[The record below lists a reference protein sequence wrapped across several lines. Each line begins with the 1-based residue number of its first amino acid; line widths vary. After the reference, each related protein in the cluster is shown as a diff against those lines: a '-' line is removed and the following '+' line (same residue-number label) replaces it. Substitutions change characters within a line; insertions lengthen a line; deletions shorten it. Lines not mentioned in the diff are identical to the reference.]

1 MAIKKSELYSSLW
14 AGADSL
20 RGGMDASEYKNYV
33 LNLLFLK
40 YISDKAKNN
49 MDSEIEVPQGC
60 FYEDILAL
68 EGDKEIGDKLNKIIA
83 KIAERNDLKGVIDSV
98 DFNDNTKLGE
108 GKAMMDTLSNLVKI
122 FADLSLGAH
131 GALDDDLLGDA
142 YEYLMRH
149 FASESGK
156 SKGQF
161 YTPSEVSLL
170 LSLLLG
176 IDENTRQDKS
186 IYDPTCGSGSLLLKA
201 SSLAGKK
208 GLTIYGQEKDI
219 STTALC
225 KMNMILHNSATAD
238 IAKGGFSTLSNPF
251 FTTENG
257 MLKTFDYV
265 VANPPFSLKNWTDG
279 LSIDPKSK
287 QVINDSFNRFEDGTP
302 PEKNGDFAFLL
313 HIIKSLKDTGKGA
326 VILPHGV
333 LFRGNAEGVIRK
345 NLLMKGYIKG
355 VIGLAPNLFYGTS
368 IPACVIVLDKENAH
382 ARKGV
387 FMIDASKDF
396 KKDGNKNRLRDQD
409 VQKMIDTF
417 NALKEI
423 PYYSKMVSL
432 EEISAN
438 DYNLNIPRY
447 IASKQELEKD
457 LFALINSPSYLPK
470 NEIKAYAPYFQ
481 VFKELKNMLFKKS
494 DKEGYYALKTECE
507 NIKELITQSLEYQT
521 FHASVLSAFD
531 RLELFTTFNDLEPG
545 FNPKTL
551 IESVCSK
558 VLKEFEKVGILDK
571 YGVYQLF
578 KDYYNEVL
586 QDDWFLLSFNGFR
599 SAKELRKL
607 NPLKDK
613 NKKANY
619 LEEPDFV
626 IQKTYYK
633 SDLIP
638 KNLIKQRFFEK
649 ETKELE
655 ALENALNEKEAL
667 LDEFIEEHSNE
678 EGLFDGLKINESVLK
693 KELKN
698 ATDLE
703 DKQILKTDL
712 EDKQI
717 LKTDLED
724 KQILKTALEWLEAK
738 NKALKMK
745 NKAYEEL
752 ELKAFHQY
760 KNLEINEIKDL
771 IIKDKWLNSLKN
783 ALENKIQKRINAF
796 ISTLNEII
804 SSYSNS
810 LLELDKEV
818 KESESKVLEHLKDL
832 GLMG

>member
-40 YISDKAKNN
+40 YISDKARSN

-108 GKAMMDTLSNLVKI
+108 GKAMIDTLSNLVKI

-238 IAKGGFSTLSNPF
+238 IAKGGSSTLSNPF
-251 FTTENG
+251 FIKNG
-257 MLKTFDYV
+257 MLQTFDYV

-313 HIIKSLKDTGKGA
+313 HIIKSLNPTGKGA

-368 IPACVIVLDKENAH
+368 IPACVIVLDKENAR

-396 KKDGNKNRLRDQD
+396 KKDGNKNRLREQD

-417 NALKEI
+417 NAYKEI

-432 EEISAN
+432 EEISLN

-470 NEIKAYAPYFQ
+470 NEIKAYDPYFQ
-481 VFKELKNMLFKKS
+481 VFKELKNTLFKQS

-558 VLKEFEKVGILDK
+558 VLYEFEKVEILDK

-586 QDDWFLLSFNGFR
+586 QDDWFLISFNGFI

-607 NPLKDK
+607 TPIKDK

-619 LEEPDFV
+619 LEEPDFI

-655 ALENALNEKEAL
+655 ELENALNEKEAL

-703 DKQILKTDL
+703 DKET
-712 EDKQI
+712 
-717 LKTDLED
+717 
-724 KQILKTALEWLEAK
+724 LKTALEWLEAK

-796 ISTLNEII
+796 ASALNEII

-810 LLELDKEV
+810 LLELDKEA
-818 KESESKVLEHLKDL
+818 KESESKVLEHLKGL
-832 GLMG
+832 GLMGW

>member
-40 YISDKAKNN
+40 YISDKAKNDP
-49 MDSEIEVPQGC
+49 DSDIIVPQGC

-83 KIAERNDLKGVIDSV
+83 KIAEQNDLLKGAIDSV

-108 GKAMMDTLSNLVKI
+108 GKAMMDTLSNLIKI
-122 FADLSLGAH
+122 FANLSLGAH

-170 LSLLLG
+170 LSLLLE
-176 IDENTRQDKS
+176 IDGNTRQDKT

-201 SSLAGKK
+201 SSLAGEN
-208 GLTIYGQEKDI
+208 GLTIYGQEKDN

-225 KMNMILHNSATAD
+225 KMNMVLHNSATAD
-238 IAKGGFSTLSNPF
+238 IAKGGSSTLSNPHF
-251 FTTENG
+251 LENG

-287 QVINDSFNRFEDGTP
+287 QVIDDNFNRFEDGTP

-313 HIIKSLKDTGKGA
+313 HIIKSLKNTGKGA

-345 NLLMKGYIKG
+345 NILTKGYIKG

-368 IPACVIVLDKENAH
+368 IPACVIVLDKENAR

-396 KKDGNKNRLRDQD
+396 KKDGNKNRLREQD

-417 NALKEI
+417 KAKKEI

-447 IASKQELEKD
+447 IVAEQELEKD
-457 LFALINSPSYLPK
+457 LFALINSHKANYLPK
-470 NEIKAYAPYFQ
+470 NEIEAYAPYFK
-481 VFKELKNMLFKKS
+481 VFKELKNTLFKKS

-507 NIKELITQSLEYQT
+507 NIKDLITESLEYRA
-521 FHASVLSAFD
+521 FHASVLNAFD
-531 RLELFTTFNDLEPG
+531 RLDLLTIFNDLEPG

-551 IESVCSK
+551 IESVCQK
-558 VLKEFEKVGILDK
+558 VLQEFEKGEILDQ

-586 QDDWFLLSFNGFR
+586 QDDWFLISLNGFE
-599 SAKELRKL
+599 STKELRKL
-607 NPLKDK
+607 IPLKDK

-619 LEEPDFV
+619 LEDPDFV
-626 IQKTYYK
+626 VQKTYYK

-638 KNLIKQRFFEK
+638 KNLIKQRFFK
-649 ETKELE
+649 EESSILE
-655 ALENALNEKEAL
+655 ELENALNESVANYE
-667 LDEFIEEHSNE
+667 EFIEEHSNE
-678 EGLFDGLKINESVLK
+678 EGLFYELKVNESVLK

-698 ATDLE
+698 ATDPE
-703 DKQILKTDL
+703 D
-712 EDKQI
+712 E
-717 LKTDLED
+717 
-724 KQILKTALEWLEAK
+724 QILKTALEWLEAK

-745 NKAYEEL
+745 NKAHEEL

-760 KNLEINEIKDL
+760 KKLEIEEIKDL
-771 IIKDKWLNSLKN
+771 IINDKWLKRLKN
-783 ALENKIQKRINAF
+783 ALEDKILKRINAF
-796 ISTLNEII
+796 SSALNAII

>member
-49 MDSEIEVPQGC
+49 NFSEIEVPQGC

-238 IAKGGFSTLSNPF
+238 IAKGGSSTLSNPLF
-251 FTTENG
+251 IKNN
-257 MLKTFDYV
+257 MLQTFDYV

-313 HIIKSLKDTGKGA
+313 HIIKSLNPTGKGA

-345 NLLMKGYIKG
+345 NLLTKGYIKG

-417 NALKEI
+417 NAYKEI

-470 NEIKAYAPYFQ
+470 NEIKAYDPYFK
-481 VFKELKNMLFKKS
+481 VFKELKNTLFKKS

-521 FHASVLSAFD
+521 FHASVLNAFD

-551 IESVCSK
+551 IESVCQK

-586 QDDWFLLSFNGFR
+586 QDDWFLISFNGFE

-607 NPLKDK
+607 TPLKDK

-619 LEEPDFV
+619 LEWPDFV

-655 ALENALNEKEAL
+655 ELENALNEKEAL

-703 DKQILKTDL
+703 DK
-712 EDKQI
+712 E
-717 LKTDLED
+717 
-724 KQILKTALEWLEAK
+724 ILKTALEWLEAK

-760 KNLEINEIKDL
+760 KNLKINEIKDL

-796 ISTLNEII
+796 ASALNEII

-832 GLMG
+832 EIVV

>member
-40 YISDKAKNN
+40 YISDKARSNI
-49 MDSEIEVPQGC
+49 DSEIEVPQGC

-68 EGDKEIGDKLNKIIA
+68 EGDKEIGDKLNKIIE

-108 GKAMMDTLSNLVKI
+108 GKAMIDTLSNLVKI

-238 IAKGGFSTLSNPF
+238 IAKGGSSTLSNPF
-251 FTTENG
+251 FIKNG
-257 MLKTFDYV
+257 MLQTFDYV

-387 FMIDASKDF
+387 FVIDASKDF

-417 NALKEI
+417 NAYKEI

-470 NEIKAYAPYFQ
+470 NEIKAYAPYFK
-481 VFKELKNMLFKKS
+481 VFKELENTLFKKS
-494 DKEGYYALKTECE
+494 DKESYYALKTECE
-507 NIKELITQSLEYQT
+507 NIKDYITQSSEFQT
-521 FHASVLSAFD
+521 FHASVLNAFD
-531 RLELFTTFNDLEPG
+531 RLDLFETFEHLEPG

-558 VLKEFEKVGILDK
+558 VLKEFEKVEILDK

-586 QDDWFLLSFNGFR
+586 QDDWFLISFNGFI

-607 NPLKDK
+607 TPLKDK

-655 ALENALNEKEAL
+655 ELENALNEKEANFE
-667 LDEFIEEHSNE
+667 EFIEEHSNE
-678 EGLFDGLKINESVLK
+678 EGLFDELKINESVLK

-703 DKQILKTDL
+703 DKK
-712 EDKQI
+712 
-717 LKTDLED
+717 
-724 KQILKTALEWLEAK
+724 ILKTALALLEAK

-760 KNLEINEIKDL
+760 KNLELDEIKDL

-783 ALENKIQKRINAF
+783 ALENKILKRINAF
-796 ISTLNEII
+796 TSALNEII
-804 SSYSNS
+804 QTYSNS

>member
-40 YISDKAKNN
+40 YISDKARNN
-49 MDSEIEVPQGC
+49 NFSEIEVPEGC

-108 GKAMMDTLSNLVKI
+108 GKAMIDTLSNLVKI
-122 FADLSLGAH
+122 FADLSLGTH

-238 IAKGGFSTLSNPF
+238 IAKGGSSTLSNPL

-287 QVINDSFNRFEDGTP
+287 QVINDRFNRFEDGTP

-313 HIIKSLKDTGKGA
+313 HIIKSLKNTGKGA

-417 NALKEI
+417 NASKEI

-447 IASKQELEKD
+447 IIAKQELEKD
-457 LFALINSPSYLPK
+457 LFALINSHKASYLPK
-470 NEIKAYAPYFQ
+470 NEIEAYAPYFK
-481 VFKELKNMLFKKS
+481 VFKELKNTLFKKS

-507 NIKELITQSLEYQT
+507 NIKDYITQSLEYQT

-531 RLELFTTFNDLEPG
+531 RLELLTTFNDLEPG

-551 IESVCSK
+551 IESVCQK
-558 VLKEFEKVGILDK
+558 VLYEFEKIEILDK

-586 QDDWFLLSFNGFR
+586 QDDWFLLSFNGFF

-607 NPLKDK
+607 TPLKDK

-638 KNLIKQRFFEK
+638 KHLIKQRFFEK

-655 ALENALNEKEAL
+655 ELENALNEKEANFE
-667 LDEFIEEHSNE
+667 EFIEEHSNE
-678 EGLFDGLKINESVLK
+678 EGLFYELKINESVLK

-698 ATDLE
+698 ATDSE
-703 DKQILKTDL
+703 DKK
-712 EDKQI
+712 
-717 LKTDLED
+717 
-724 KQILKTALEWLEAK
+724 ILKTALELLEAK
-738 NKALKMK
+738 NKVLKMK
-745 NKAYEEL
+745 NKAHEEL

-760 KNLEINEIKDL
+760 KNLKLNEIKDL
-771 IIKDKWLNSLKN
+771 IIKDKWLKSLKN
-783 ALENKIQKRINAF
+783 ALENKILKRTNAF
-796 ISTLNEII
+796 ISALNGII
-804 SSYSNS
+804 SNYSNS

>member
-33 LNLLFLK
+33 LILLFLK
-40 YISDKAKNN
+40 YISDKARNDAKNN
-49 MDSEIEVPQGC
+49 TISQIEVPKGC

-83 KIAERNDLKGVIDSV
+83 KIAKSNNDLEGVIDSV
-98 DFNDNTKLGE
+98 DFNDNTKFGE
-108 GKAMMDTLSNLVKI
+108 GKAMVDTLSNLVKI

-201 SSLAGKK
+201 SSLAGEK
-208 GLTIYGQEKDI
+208 GLSIYGQEKDI

-225 KMNMILHNSATAD
+225 RMNTILHNISDAD
-238 IAKGGFSTLSNPF
+238 IKGGFSTLSNPLF
-251 FTTENG
+251 ITENG

-287 QVINDSFNRFEDGTP
+287 QVINDRFNRFEDGTP

-333 LFRGNAEGVIRK
+333 LFRGNAEAQIRK
-345 NLLMKGYIKG
+345 NLLTKGYIKS

-368 IPACVIVLDKENAH
+368 IPACVIVLDKQNAR

-387 FMIDASKDF
+387 FLIDASKDF
-396 KKDGNKNRLRDQD
+396 KKDGNKNRLREQD

-417 NALKEI
+417 NAYKEI
-423 PYYSKMVSL
+423 PHYSKMVSL

-447 IASKQELEKD
+447 ITAKQESEKD
-457 LFALINSPSYLPK
+457 LFALINSHKASYLPK
-470 NEIKAYAPYFQ
+470 NEIKAYDPYFQ
-481 VFKELKNMLFKKS
+481 VFKELKNTLFKKS
-494 DKEGYYALKTECE
+494 DKEGYYALKTECQ
-507 NIKELITQSLEYQT
+507 NFKDLITQSSEFQT
-521 FHASVLSAFD
+521 FHASVLNAFD
-531 RLELFTTFNDLEPG
+531 RLNLFETFDHLKPG

-558 VLKEFEKVGILDK
+558 VLKEFEKVEILDK

-586 QDDWFLLSFNGFR
+586 QDDWFLLSFNGFI

-607 NPLKDK
+607 TPLKDK

-649 ETKELE
+649 EAKALE
-655 ALENALNEKEAL
+655 ELENALNEKEANY
-667 LDEFIEEHSNE
+667 EAFIEEHSNE
-678 EGLFDGLKINESVLK
+678 EGLFYESKINESVLK

-698 ATDLE
+698 ATDSE
-703 DKQILKTDL
+703 D
-712 EDKQI
+712 E
-717 LKTDLED
+717 
-724 KQILKTALEWLEAK
+724 QILKTALELLEAK

-760 KNLEINEIKDL
+760 KNLELGEIKNL
-771 IIKDKWLNSLKN
+771 IIQDKWLNSLKN
-783 ALENKIQKRINAF
+783 ALENKILKRINAF
-796 ISTLNEII
+796 TSALNEII
-804 SSYSNS
+804 SNYSNS

-832 GLMG
+832 GVVV

>member
-40 YISDKAKNN
+40 YISDKARSN

-108 GKAMMDTLSNLVKI
+108 GKAMIDTLSNLVKI

-142 YEYLMRH
+142 YEYLMHH

-161 YTPSEVSLL
+161 YTPS
-170 LSLLLG
+170 
-176 IDENTRQDKS
+176 
-186 IYDPTCGSGSLLLKA
+186 
-201 SSLAGKK
+201 
-208 GLTIYGQEKDI
+208 
-219 STTALC
+219 
-225 KMNMILHNSATAD
+225 
-238 IAKGGFSTLSNPF
+238 KGGSSTLSNPF
-251 FTTENG
+251 FIKNG
-257 MLKTFDYV
+257 MLQTFDYV

-287 QVINDSFNRFEDGTP
+287 QVINDRFNRFEDGTP

-313 HIIKSLKDTGKGA
+313 HIIKSLKNTGKGA

-345 NLLMKGYIKG
+345 NLLLKGYIKG

-387 FMIDASKDF
+387 FIIDASKDF

-417 NALKEI
+417 NAYKEI

-438 DYNLNIPRY
+438 DYNLNIVRY
-447 IASKQELEKD
+447 ISAKQESEKD

-470 NEIKAYAPYFQ
+470 NEIEAYAPYFK
-481 VFKELKNMLFKKS
+481 VFKELKNTLFKKS

-507 NIKELITQSLEYQT
+507 NIKDYITQSSEYQT
-521 FHASVLSAFD
+521 FHASVLDAFD
-531 RLELFTTFNDLEPG
+531 RLNLFETFNHLEPG

-551 IESVCSK
+551 IESVCQK
-558 VLKEFEKVGILDK
+558 VLKEFEKVEILDK

-586 QDDWFLLSFNGFR
+586 QDDWFLLSFNGFE

-619 LEEPDFV
+619 LEEPDFI

-655 ALENALNEKEAL
+655 ELENALNEKEAL
-667 LDEFIEEHSNE
+667 LDEFIEEYSNE

-698 ATDLE
+698 A
-703 DKQILKTDL
+703 
-712 EDKQI
+712 
-717 LKTDLED
+717 TDLED

-760 KNLEINEIKDL
+760 KNLEINESKT
-771 IIKDKWLNSLKN
+771 NG
-783 ALENKIQKRINAF
+783 
-796 ISTLNEII
+796 STA
-804 SSYSNS
+804 
-810 LLELDKEV
+810 
-818 KESESKVLEHLKDL
+818 
-832 GLMG
+832 

>member
-1 MAIKKSELYSSLW
+1 MPE
-14 AGADSL
+14 
-20 RGGMDASEYKNYV
+20 
-33 LNLLFLK
+33 
-40 YISDKAKNN
+40 
-49 MDSEIEVPQGC
+49 GC

-122 FADLSLGAH
+122 FADLSLGTH

-186 IYDPTCGSGSLLLKA
+186 IYDPACGSGSLLLKA
-201 SSLAGKK
+201 SSLAGEK

-219 STTALC
+219 STRALC
-225 KMNMILHNSATAD
+225 RMNMILHNSTDHD
-238 IAKGGFSTLSNPF
+238 IAKGGSSTLSNPLHLDEK
-251 FTTENG
+251 TG

-287 QVINDSFNRFEDGTP
+287 QVINDRFNRFEDGTP

-313 HIIKSLKDTGKGA
+313 HIIKSLKNTGKGA

-368 IPACVIVLDKENAH
+368 IPACVIILDKENAH

-417 NALKEI
+417 NAYKEI

-447 IASKQELEKD
+447 IAAKQESEKD

-470 NEIKAYAPYFQ
+470 NEIEAYAPYFK
-481 VFKELKNMLFKKS
+481 VFKELKNTLFKKS

-507 NIKELITQSLEYQT
+507 NIKELITQSSEFQT
-521 FHASVLSAFD
+521 FHASVLSVFD
-531 RLELFTTFNDLEPG
+531 RLELLTTFNDLKPG

-551 IESVCSK
+551 IDKVCSK
-558 VLKEFEKVGILDK
+558 VLYEFEKVEILDK

-586 QDDWFLLSFNGFR
+586 QDDWFLLSFNGFM

-649 ETKELE
+649 EAKELE
-655 ALENALNEKEAL
+655 ELENALNEKEAL

-698 ATDLE
+698 ATDP
-703 DKQILKTDL
+703 
-712 EDKQI
+712 
-717 LKTDLED
+717 ED

-771 IIKDKWLNSLKN
+771 IIQDKWLNSLKN

-796 ISTLNEII
+796 ISALNEII
-804 SSYSNS
+804 SSYSNG

-832 GLMG
+832 GIVV

>member
-83 KIAERNDLKGVIDSV
+83 KIAERNELKGVIDSV

-201 SSLAGKK
+201 SSLAGEK

-238 IAKGGFSTLSNPF
+238 IAKGGSSTLSNPF

-287 QVINDSFNRFEDGTP
+287 QVINDRFNRFEDGTP

-313 HIIKSLKDTGKGA
+313 HIIKSLKNTGKGA

-368 IPACVIVLDKENAH
+368 IPACVIILDKENAR

-387 FMIDASKDF
+387 FVIDASKDF
-396 KKDGNKNRLRDQD
+396 KKDGNKNRLREQD

-438 DYNLNIPRY
+438 DYNLNIARY
-447 IASKQELEKD
+447 IAAKQELEKN

-470 NEIKAYAPYFQ
+470 NEIEAYDPYFQ
-481 VFKELKNMLFKKS
+481 VFKELKNTLFKKS

-586 QDDWFLLSFNGFR
+586 QDDWFLISFNGFI

-638 KNLIKQRFFEK
+638 KHLIKQRFFEK

-655 ALENALNEKEAL
+655 ELENALNEKEAL

-678 EGLFDGLKINESVLK
+678 EGLFYELKINESVLK

-698 ATDLE
+698 ATDSE
-703 DKQILKTDL
+703 DK
-712 EDKQI
+712 E
-717 LKTDLED
+717 
-724 KQILKTALEWLEAK
+724 ILKTALALLEAK

-760 KNLEINEIKDL
+760 KNLEVNEIKDL
-771 IIKDKWLNSLKN
+771 IIQDKWLKSLKN
-783 ALENKIQKRINAF
+783 ALENKILKRINAF
-796 ISTLNEII
+796 ASALNEII

>member
-1 MAIKKSELYSSLW
+1 M
-14 AGADSL
+14 
-20 RGGMDASEYKNYV
+20 
-33 LNLLFLK
+33 
-40 YISDKAKNN
+40 
-49 MDSEIEVPQGC
+49 
-60 FYEDILAL
+60 
-68 EGDKEIGDKLNKIIA
+68 
-83 KIAERNDLKGVIDSV
+83 
-98 DFNDNTKLGE
+98 
-108 GKAMMDTLSNLVKI
+108 VKI

-176 IDENTRQDKS
+176 IDENTKQDKS

-225 KMNMILHNSATAD
+225 RMNMILHNGNDTAR
-238 IAKGGFSTLSNPF
+238 IAKGGFSTLSNPDLF
-251 FTTENG
+251 NNENG
-257 MLKTFDYV
+257 MLQTFDYV

-333 LFRGNAEGVIRK
+333 LFRGNAEGAIRK
-345 NLLMKGYIKG
+345 NLLTKGYIKG

-368 IPACVIVLDKENAH
+368 IPACVIVLDKENAR

-396 KKDGNKNRLRDQD
+396 KKDGNKNRLREQD

-438 DYNLNIPRY
+438 DCNLNIVRY
-447 IASKQELEKD
+447 IAAKQESEKD
-457 LFALINSPSYLPK
+457 LFALINSHKASYLPK

-481 VFKELKNMLFKKS
+481 VFKELKNTLFKKS

-507 NIKELITQSLEYQT
+507 NIKDLITQSQEFQA
-521 FHASVLSAFD
+521 FHASVLNAFD
-531 RLELFTTFNDLEPG
+531 RLDLFETFNNLKPG

-558 VLKEFEKVGILDK
+558 VLKEFEKGEILDK

-586 QDDWFLLSFNGFR
+586 QDDWFLLSFNDFK

-649 ETKELE
+649 EAKELE
-655 ALENALNEKEAL
+655 ELENALNEKEA
-667 LDEFIEEHSNE
+667 DFEEFIEEHSSE
-678 EGLFDGLKINESVLK
+678 EGLFYELKINESVLK

-703 DKQILKTDL
+703 DKK
-712 EDKQI
+712 
-717 LKTDLED
+717 
-724 KQILKTALEWLEAK
+724 ILKTALELLEAK

-760 KNLEINEIKDL
+760 KNLELGEIKDL
-771 IIKDKWLNSLKN
+771 IIQDKWLKSLKN
-783 ALENKIQKRINAF
+783 ALENKILKRINAF
-796 ISTLNEII
+796 TSALNKII
-804 SSYSNS
+804 SNYSNS

>member
-60 FYEDILAL
+60 FYEDILTL

-83 KIAERNDLKGVIDSV
+83 KIAERNELKGVIDSV

-108 GKAMMDTLSNLVKI
+108 GKAMIDTLSNLVKI

-225 KMNMILHNSATAD
+225 KMNMILHNSADAD
-238 IAKGGFSTLSNPF
+238 IAKGGSSTLSNPL

-287 QVINDSFNRFEDGTP
+287 QVINDRFNRFEDGTP

-313 HIIKSLKDTGKGA
+313 HIIKSLKNTGKGA

-333 LFRGNAEGVIRK
+333 LFRGNAEGSIRK
-345 NLLMKGYIKG
+345 NLLLKGYIKG

-368 IPACVIVLDKENAH
+368 IPACVIVLDKENAR

-396 KKDGNKNRLRDQD
+396 KKDGNKNRLREQD

-417 NALKEI
+417 NAYKEI

-447 IASKQELEKD
+447 IAAKQELEKD
-457 LFALINSPSYLPK
+457 LFALINSHKASYLPK
-470 NEIKAYAPYFQ
+470 NEIKAYAPYFK
-481 VFKELKNMLFKKS
+481 VFKELKNTLFKKS
-494 DKEGYYALKTECE
+494 DKEDYYALKTECE
-507 NIKELITQSLEYQT
+507 NIKELIIQSSEYQT
-521 FHASVLSAFD
+521 FHASVLSTFD
-531 RLELFTTFNDLEPG
+531 RLDLFETFNDLEPG

-551 IESVCSK
+551 IESVCQK
-558 VLKEFEKVGILDK
+558 VLKEFEKIEILDK

-607 NPLKDK
+607 NPIKDK

-655 ALENALNEKEAL
+655 ELENALNEKEAL

-698 ATDLE
+698 ATDSE
-703 DKQILKTDL
+703 DK
-712 EDKQI
+712 E
-717 LKTDLED
+717 
-724 KQILKTALEWLEAK
+724 ILKTALELLEAK

-745 NKAYEEL
+745 NKAHEEL

-760 KNLEINEIKDL
+760 KNLELNEIKDL

-796 ISTLNEII
+796 ISALNEII
-804 SSYSNS
+804 QTYSNS

>member
-49 MDSEIEVPQGC
+49 NFSEIEVPQGC

-108 GKAMMDTLSNLVKI
+108 GKAMTDALSNLVKI

-201 SSLAGKK
+201 SSLAGKN

-225 KMNMILHNSATAD
+225 KMNMILHNSADAD
-238 IAKGGFSTLSNPF
+238 IAKGGFSTLSNPL

-287 QVINDSFNRFEDGTP
+287 QVINDSFNRFENGTP

-313 HIIKSLKDTGKGA
+313 HIIKSLKNTGKGA

-333 LFRGNAEGVIRK
+333 LFRGNAEGAIRK
-345 NLLMKGYIKG
+345 NLLLKGYIKG

-368 IPACVIVLDKENAH
+368 IPACVIVLDKENAR

-387 FMIDASKDF
+387 FVIDASKDF
-396 KKDGNKNRLRDQD
+396 KKDGNKNRLREQD

-438 DYNLNIPRY
+438 DYNLNIARY
-447 IASKQELEKD
+447 IAAKPESEKD
-457 LFALINSPSYLPK
+457 LFALINSHKASYLPK
-470 NEIKAYAPYFQ
+470 NEIKAYAPYFR
-481 VFKELKNMLFKKS
+481 VFKELKNTLFKKS

-507 NIKELITQSLEYQT
+507 NIKELIIQSSEFQA
-521 FHASVLSAFD
+521 FHASVLNAFD
-531 RLELFTTFNDLEPG
+531 RLDLFETFNHLEPG

-599 SAKELRKL
+599 SAKELREL
-607 NPLKDK
+607 TPIKDK

-626 IQKTYYK
+626 IQKTHYK

-638 KNLIKQRFFEK
+638 KNLIKQRFFEQ
-649 ETKELE
+649 EAKELE
-655 ALENALNEKEAL
+655 ELENALNEKEAHFE
-667 LDEFIEEHSNE
+667 EFIEEHSNE
-678 EGLFDGLKINESVLK
+678 EGLFYELKINESVLK

-698 ATDLE
+698 ATDSE
-703 DKQILKTDL
+703 DKK
-712 EDKQI
+712 
-717 LKTDLED
+717 
-724 KQILKTALEWLEAK
+724 ILKTALELLEAK

-745 NKAYEEL
+745 NKAHEEL

-760 KNLEINEIKDL
+760 KNLELGEIKDL

-783 ALENKIQKRINAF
+783 ALENKILKRINAF
-796 ISTLNEII
+796 ISALNGII
-804 SSYSNS
+804 QTYSNS

>member
-14 AGADSL
+14 AGSDSL

-40 YISDKAKNN
+40 YISDKARSNN
-49 MDSEIEVPQGC
+49 FSEIEVPQGC

-108 GKAMMDTLSNLVKI
+108 GKAMIDALSNLVKI

-176 IDENTRQDKS
+176 IDANTKQDKS

-201 SSLAGKK
+201 SSLAGKN

-225 KMNMILHNSATAD
+225 RMNMILHNSATAD
-238 IAKGGFSTLSNPF
+238 IAKGGSSTLSNPL

-287 QVINDSFNRFEDGTP
+287 QVINDRFNRFEDGTP

-313 HIIKSLKDTGKGA
+313 HIIKSLKNTGKGA

-333 LFRGNAEGVIRK
+333 LFRGNAESAIRK
-345 NLLMKGYIKG
+345 NLLLKGYIKG

-368 IPACVIVLDKENAH
+368 IPACVIVLDKENAR

-417 NALKEI
+417 NAYKEI

-447 IASKQELEKD
+447 IAAKQESEKD
-457 LFALINSPSYLPK
+457 LFALTNSHKASYLPK
-470 NEIKAYAPYFQ
+470 NEIKAYAPYFR
-481 VFKELKNMLFKKS
+481 VFKELKNTLFKKS

-507 NIKELITQSLEYQT
+507 NIKELITQSSEYQT
-521 FHASVLSAFD
+521 FHASVLSTFD
-531 RLELFTTFNDLEPG
+531 RLELLTTFNHLEPG

-558 VLKEFEKVGILDK
+558 VLKEFEKVEILDK

-599 SAKELRKL
+599 STKELREL
-607 NPLKDK
+607 TPLKDK

-649 ETKELE
+649 EAKELE
-655 ALENALNEKEAL
+655 ELENALNEKEANFE
-667 LDEFIEEHSNE
+667 EFIEEHSNE
-678 EGLFDGLKINESVLK
+678 EGLFYELKINESVLK

-698 ATDLE
+698 ATDSE
-703 DKQILKTDL
+703 DKK
-712 EDKQI
+712 
-717 LKTDLED
+717 
-724 KQILKTALEWLEAK
+724 ILKTALEWLEAK
-738 NKALKMK
+738 NKVLKMK

-760 KNLEINEIKDL
+760 KNLELGEIKDL
-771 IIKDKWLNSLKN
+771 IIQDKWLNSLKN
-783 ALENKIQKRINAF
+783 ALENKIFKRINAF
-796 ISTLNEII
+796 SSALNGII
-804 SSYSNS
+804 QTYSNS

-818 KESESKVLEHLKDL
+818 KESELKVLEHLKDL

>member
-40 YISDKAKNN
+40 YISDKARSN

-225 KMNMILHNSATAD
+225 RMNMILHNSATAD
-238 IAKGGFSTLSNPF
+238 IAKGGSSTLSNPLF
-251 FTTENG
+251 IKNG
-257 MLKTFDYV
+257 MLQTFDYV

-287 QVINDSFNRFEDGTP
+287 QVINDRFNRFEDGTP

-313 HIIKSLKDTGKGA
+313 HIIKSLNPTGKGA

-345 NLLMKGYIKG
+345 NLLLKGYIKG

-396 KKDGNKNRLRDQD
+396 KKDGNKNRLREQD

-423 PYYSKMVSL
+423 PHYSKMVSL

-447 IASKQELEKD
+447 IAAKQESEKD
-457 LFALINSPSYLPK
+457 LFALINSHNASYLPK
-470 NEIKAYAPYFQ
+470 NEIEPMPLILK
-481 VFKELKNMLFKKS
+481 VFKELKNTLFKKS

-507 NIKELITQSLEYQT
+507 NIKELIIQSSEFQT

-531 RLELFTTFNDLEPG
+531 RLELSTTFNDLEPG

-551 IESVCSK
+551 IESVCQK
-558 VLKEFEKVGILDK
+558 VLKVFEKVGILDK

-586 QDDWFLLSFNGFR
+586 QDDWFLISFNGFI
-599 SAKELRKL
+599 STKNLRKL
-607 NPLKDK
+607 TPLKDK

-638 KNLIKQRFFEK
+638 KNLIKQRFFEQ
-649 ETKELE
+649 EAKELE
-655 ALENALNEKEAL
+655 GLENALNEKEAL

-703 DKQILKTDL
+703 DKK
-712 EDKQI
+712 
-717 LKTDLED
+717 
-724 KQILKTALEWLEAK
+724 ILKTALEWLEAK

-760 KNLEINEIKDL
+760 KKLEINEIKDL

-783 ALENKIQKRINAF
+783 ALENKILKRINAF
-796 ISTLNEII
+796 ISALNEII
-804 SSYSNS
+804 QTYSNS

>member
-1 MAIKKSELYSSLW
+1 
-14 AGADSL
+14 
-20 RGGMDASEYKNYV
+20 
-33 LNLLFLK
+33 
-40 YISDKAKNN
+40 
-49 MDSEIEVPQGC
+49 
-60 FYEDILAL
+60 
-68 EGDKEIGDKLNKIIA
+68 
-83 KIAERNDLKGVIDSV
+83 
-98 DFNDNTKLGE
+98 
-108 GKAMMDTLSNLVKI
+108 
-122 FADLSLGAH
+122 
-131 GALDDDLLGDA
+131 
-142 YEYLMRH
+142 
-149 FASESGK
+149 
-156 SKGQF
+156 
-161 YTPSEVSLL
+161 
-170 LSLLLG
+170 
-176 IDENTRQDKS
+176 
-186 IYDPTCGSGSLLLKA
+186 
-201 SSLAGKK
+201 
-208 GLTIYGQEKDI
+208 
-219 STTALC
+219 
-225 KMNMILHNSATAD
+225 
-238 IAKGGFSTLSNPF
+238 
-251 FTTENG
+251 
-257 MLKTFDYV
+257 MLQTFDYV

-287 QVINDSFNRFEDGTP
+287 QVVGDSFNRFEDGTP

-313 HIIKSLKDTGKGA
+313 HIIKSLNPTGKGA

-333 LFRGNAEGVIRK
+333 LFRGNAEAQIRK

-387 FMIDASKDF
+387 FVIDASKDF
-396 KKDGNKNRLRDQD
+396 KKDGNKNRLREQD

-417 NALKEI
+417 NAYKEI

-432 EEISAN
+432 EEISLN

-470 NEIKAYAPYFQ
+470 NEIEAYAPYFQ
-481 VFKELKNMLFKKS
+481 VFKELKNTLFKKS

-521 FHASVLSAFD
+521 FHASVLSTFD
-531 RLELFTTFNDLEPG
+531 RLELSTTFNDLEPG

-551 IESVCSK
+551 IESVCSR

-586 QDDWFLLSFNGFR
+586 QDDWFLISFNGFI

-607 NPLKDK
+607 TPLKDK

-655 ALENALNEKEAL
+655 ELENALNEKEVL

-703 DKQILKTDL
+703 DKQILKT
-712 EDKQI
+712 
-717 LKTDLED
+717 
-724 KQILKTALEWLEAK
+724 ALEWLEAK

-745 NKAYEEL
+745 NKAHEEL

-796 ISTLNEII
+796 ASALNEII

-832 GLMG
+832 GLIGW

>member
-201 SSLAGKK
+201 SSLAGKN

-238 IAKGGFSTLSNPF
+238 IAKGGSSTLSNPF
-251 FTTENG
+251 FIKNG
-257 MLKTFDYV
+257 MLQTFDYV

-313 HIIKSLKDTGKGA
+313 HIIKSLNPTGKGA

-387 FMIDASKDF
+387 FVIDASKDF
-396 KKDGNKNRLRDQD
+396 KKDGNKNRLREQD

-417 NALKEI
+417 NAYKEI

-447 IASKQELEKD
+447 IAAKQELEKD

-481 VFKELKNMLFKKS
+481 VFKELKNTLFKKS

-521 FHASVLSAFD
+521 FHASVLSAFESLD
-531 RLELFTTFNDLEPG
+531 LFETFNDLEPG

-551 IESVCSK
+551 IESVCSR
-558 VLKEFEKVGILDK
+558 VLKVFEKVGILDK

-586 QDDWFLLSFNGFR
+586 QDDWFLISFNGFI

-607 NPLKDK
+607 TPLKDK

-649 ETKELE
+649 ELMELE
-655 ALENALNEKEAL
+655 ELENALNEKEAL

-703 DKQILKTDL
+703 DKET
-712 EDKQI
+712 
-717 LKTDLED
+717 
-724 KQILKTALEWLEAK
+724 LKTALEWLEAK

-796 ISTLNEII
+796 ASALNEII

-810 LLELDKEV
+810 LLELDKEA
-818 KESESKVLEHLKDL
+818 KESESKVLEHLKGL
-832 GLMG
+832 GLMGW

>member
-49 MDSEIEVPQGC
+49 NFSEIEVPQGC

-108 GKAMMDTLSNLVKI
+108 GKAMTDTLSNLVKI

-238 IAKGGFSTLSNPF
+238 IAKGGSSTLSNPF
-251 FTTENG
+251 FIKNG
-257 MLKTFDYV
+257 MLQTFDYV

-287 QVINDSFNRFEDGTP
+287 QVINDRFNRFEYGTP

-333 LFRGNAEGVIRK
+333 LFRGNAEAQLRK
-345 NLLMKGYIKG
+345 NLLTKGYIKG

-417 NALKEI
+417 NAYKEI

-447 IASKQELEKD
+447 IASKQESEKD

-470 NEIKAYAPYFQ
+470 NEIKAYDPYFQ
-481 VFKELKNMLFKKS
+481 VFKELKNTLFKKS

-507 NIKELITQSLEYQT
+507 NIKDYITQSLEYQT
-521 FHASVLSAFD
+521 FHASVLNAFD

-558 VLKEFEKVGILDK
+558 VLKEFEKVEILDK

-586 QDDWFLLSFNGFR
+586 QDDWFLISFNGFE

-655 ALENALNEKEAL
+655 QLENALNEKEAL

-698 ATDLE
+698 ATDPE
-703 DKQILKTDL
+703 DKET
-712 EDKQI
+712 
-717 LKTDLED
+717 
-724 KQILKTALEWLEAK
+724 LKTALEWLETK

-796 ISTLNEII
+796 ISALNGII

>member
-40 YISDKAKNN
+40 YISDKARNN
-49 MDSEIEVPQGC
+49 NFSEIEVPQGC

-108 GKAMMDTLSNLVKI
+108 GKAMVDTLSNLVKI

-201 SSLAGKK
+201 SSLAGEK

-238 IAKGGFSTLSNPF
+238 IAKGGSSTLSNPL

-313 HIIKSLKDTGKGA
+313 HIIKSLKNTGKGA

-333 LFRGNAEGVIRK
+333 LFRGNAEAQIRK
-345 NLLMKGYIKG
+345 NLLLKGYIKG

-387 FMIDASKDF
+387 FLIDASKDF

-417 NALKEI
+417 NAYKEI

-432 EEISAN
+432 EEISTN

-447 IASKQELEKD
+447 IAAQQELEKD
-457 LFALINSPSYLPK
+457 LFALINSYKASYLPK
-470 NEIKAYAPYFQ
+470 NEIKAYDPYFK
-481 VFKELKNMLFKKS
+481 VFKELKNTLFKKS

-507 NIKELITQSLEYQT
+507 NIKELITQSSEFQT
-521 FHASVLSAFD
+521 FHASVLSTFD
-531 RLELFTTFNDLEPG
+531 RLELPTTFNDLEPG

-551 IESVCSK
+551 IESVCSR
-558 VLKEFEKVGILDK
+558 VLKEFEKIEILDK

-586 QDDWFLLSFNGFR
+586 QDDWFLLSFNGFI

-607 NPLKDK
+607 TPLKDK

-655 ALENALNEKEAL
+655 ELENALNEKEAL
-667 LDEFIEEHSNE
+667 LDEFIEEHSSE
-678 EGLFDGLKINESVLK
+678 EGLFYELKINESVLK

-698 ATDLE
+698 ATDSE
-703 DKQILKTDL
+703 DK
-712 EDKQI
+712 E
-717 LKTDLED
+717 
-724 KQILKTALEWLEAK
+724 ILKTALEWLEAK
-738 NKALKMK
+738 NKALKSK
-745 NKAYEEL
+745 NKAHEEL

-760 KNLEINEIKDL
+760 KNLELGEIKDL

-783 ALENKIQKRINAF
+783 ALENKILKRINALT
-796 ISTLNEII
+796 SALNEII
-804 SSYSNS
+804 QTYSNS

>member
-40 YISDKAKNN
+40 YISDKARNN
-49 MDSEIEVPQGC
+49 TYSEIEVPQGC

-83 KIAERNDLKGVIDSV
+83 EIAEQNELKGVIDSV

-108 GKAMMDTLSNLVKI
+108 GKAMIDTLSNLIKI

-131 GALDDDLLGDA
+131 GALGDDLLGDA

-186 IYDPTCGSGSLLLKA
+186 IYDPTYGSGSLLLKA
-201 SSLAGKK
+201 SSLAGKN

-225 KMNMILHNSATAD
+225 KMNMILHNSADAD
-238 IAKGGFSTLSNPF
+238 IAKGGSSTLSNPF
-251 FTTENG
+251 FIKNG
-257 MLKTFDYV
+257 MLQTFDYV

-345 NLLMKGYIKG
+345 NLLTKGYIKG

-368 IPACVIVLDKENAH
+368 IPACVIVLDKENAR

-396 KKDGNKNRLRDQD
+396 KKDGNKNRLREQD

-438 DYNLNIPRY
+438 DYNLNIARY
-447 IASKQELEKD
+447 IAAKQESEKD
-457 LFALINSPSYLPK
+457 LFALINSHKASYLPK

-481 VFKELKNMLFKKS
+481 VFKELKNTLFKKS

-507 NIKELITQSLEYQT
+507 NIKDLITQSSEFQT

-558 VLKEFEKVGILDK
+558 VLYEFEKVGILDK

-586 QDDWFLLSFNGFR
+586 QDDWFLISFNGFE
-599 SAKELRKL
+599 SAKNLRKL
-607 NPLKDK
+607 TPLKDK

-649 ETKELE
+649 EAKELE
-655 ALENALNEKEAL
+655 ELENAFNEKEA
-667 LDEFIEEHSNE
+667 DFEEFIEEHSSE
-678 EGLFDGLKINESVLK
+678 EGLFYELKINESVLK

-703 DKQILKTDL
+703 DK
-712 EDKQI
+712 E
-717 LKTDLED
+717 
-724 KQILKTALEWLEAK
+724 ILKTALELLEAK

-745 NKAYEEL
+745 NKAHEEL

-760 KNLEINEIKDL
+760 KNLKLGEIKDL
-771 IIKDKWLNSLKN
+771 IIQDKWLKSLKN
-783 ALENKIQKRINAF
+783 ALENKILKRINAF
-796 ISTLNEII
+796 TSALNEII
-804 SSYSNS
+804 SNYSNS
-810 LLELDKEV
+810 LLESDKEV
-818 KESESKVLEHLKDL
+818 KESESKVLEYLKDL

>member
-40 YISDKAKNN
+40 YISDKARSNN
-49 MDSEIEVPQGC
+49 FSEIEVPQGC

-108 GKAMMDTLSNLVKI
+108 GKAMIDTLSNLVKI

-201 SSLAGKK
+201 SSLAGKN

-225 KMNMILHNSATAD
+225 KMNMILHHSTDAD
-238 IAKGGFSTLSNPF
+238 IAKGGSSTLSNPL

-313 HIIKSLKDTGKGA
+313 HIIKSLKNTGKGA

-345 NLLMKGYIKG
+345 NLLTKGYIKG

-387 FMIDASKDF
+387 FLIDASKDF
-396 KKDGNKNRLRDQD
+396 KKDGNKNRLREQD

-417 NALKEI
+417 NAYKEI

-447 IASKQELEKD
+447 IAAKQESEKD

-470 NEIKAYAPYFQ
+470 NEIEAYAPYFR
-481 VFKELKNMLFKKS
+481 VFKELKNTLFKKS

-507 NIKELITQSLEYQT
+507 NIKNLITQSSEFQT

-531 RLELFTTFNDLEPG
+531 RLDLFETFEHLEPG

-551 IESVCSK
+551 IESVCSR
-558 VLKEFEKVGILDK
+558 VLKEFERVEILDK

-586 QDDWFLLSFNGFR
+586 QDDWFLLSFNGFL

-607 NPLKDK
+607 TPLKDK

-638 KNLIKQRFFEK
+638 KHLIKQRFFEQ
-649 ETKELE
+649 EAKELE
-655 ALENALNEKEAL
+655 ELENALNEKEAL

-703 DKQILKTDL
+703 DKQILKT
-712 EDKQI
+712 
-717 LKTDLED
+717 
-724 KQILKTALEWLEAK
+724 ALEWLEAK

-760 KNLEINEIKDL
+760 KNLKINEIKDL
-771 IIKDKWLNSLKN
+771 IIQDKWLKSLKN
-783 ALENKIQKRINAF
+783 ALENKILKRINAF
-796 ISTLNEII
+796 TSALNGII
-804 SSYSNS
+804 QTYSNS

>member
-40 YISDKAKNN
+40 YISDKARNN
-49 MDSEIEVPQGC
+49 TYSEIEVPQGC

-83 KIAERNDLKGVIDSV
+83 EIAERNDLKGVIDSV
-98 DFNDNTKLGE
+98 DFNDSTKLGE
-108 GKAMMDTLSNLVKI
+108 GKAMIDTLSNLVKI

-176 IDENTRQDKS
+176 IDANTKQDKS

-201 SSLAGKK
+201 SSLAGKN

-225 KMNMILHNSATAD
+225 RMNMILHHSADAD
-238 IAKGGFSTLSNPF
+238 IAKGGSSTLSDPF
-251 FTTENG
+251 FIENG

-333 LFRGNAEGVIRK
+333 LFRGNTESTIRK
-345 NLLMKGYIKG
+345 NLLTKGYIKG

-396 KKDGNKNRLRDQD
+396 KKDGNKNRLREQD

-438 DYNLNIPRY
+438 DYNLNIARY
-447 IASKQELEKD
+447 IAAKQESEKD
-457 LFALINSPSYLPK
+457 LFALINSHKASYLPK
-470 NEIKAYAPYFQ
+470 NEIEAYAPYFQ
-481 VFKELKNMLFKKS
+481 VFKELKNTLFKKS

-507 NIKELITQSLEYQT
+507 NIKDLITQSSEFQA
-521 FHASVLSAFD
+521 FHASVLNAFD
-531 RLELFTTFNDLEPG
+531 RLNLFETFDNLKPG

-558 VLKEFEKVGILDK
+558 VLKEFEKVEILDK

-586 QDDWFLLSFNGFR
+586 QDDWFLLSFNDFL

-613 NKKANY
+613 NKKATY

-655 ALENALNEKEAL
+655 KLENALNEKEA
-667 LDEFIEEHSNE
+667 DFEEFIEEHSSE
-678 EGLFDGLKINESVLK
+678 EGLFYELKINESVLK

-703 DKQILKTDL
+703 DK
-712 EDKQI
+712 E
-717 LKTDLED
+717 
-724 KQILKTALEWLEAK
+724 ILKTALELLEAK

-745 NKAYEEL
+745 NKAHEEL

-760 KNLEINEIKDL
+760 KNLKLGEIKDL
-771 IIKDKWLNSLKN
+771 IIQDKWLNSLKN
-783 ALENKIQKRINAF
+783 ALENKILKRINAF
-796 ISTLNEII
+796 TSALNEII
-804 SSYSNS
+804 SNYSNS

>member
-40 YISDKAKNN
+40 YISDKARSN

-201 SSLAGKK
+201 SSLAGEN

-225 KMNMILHNSATAD
+225 KMNMILHNNTDAD
-238 IAKGGFSTLSNPF
+238 IAKGGSSTLSNPL

-287 QVINDSFNRFEDGTP
+287 QVINDRFNRFEDGTP

-313 HIIKSLKDTGKGA
+313 HIIKSLKNTGKGA

-333 LFRGNAEGVIRK
+333 LFRGNAEGSIRK
-345 NLLMKGYIKG
+345 NLLTKGYIKG
-355 VIGLAPNLFYGTS
+355 VIGLASNLFYGTS
-368 IPACVIVLDKENAH
+368 IPACVIVLDKENAR

-387 FMIDASKDF
+387 FLIDASKDF
-396 KKDGNKNRLRDQD
+396 KKDGNKNRLREQD

-447 IASKQELEKD
+447 ITTKQESEKD
-457 LFALINSPSYLPK
+457 LFALINSHKASYLPK
-470 NEIKAYAPYFQ
+470 NEIEAYTPYFR
-481 VFKELKNMLFKKS
+481 VFKELKNTLFKKS

-507 NIKELITQSLEYQT
+507 NIKDYITQSSEYQT

-531 RLELFTTFNDLEPG
+531 RLELPTTFNDLEPG

-558 VLKEFEKVGILDK
+558 VLKEFEKGEILDK

-599 SAKELRKL
+599 SAKELREL
-607 NPLKDK
+607 TPLKDK

-626 IQKTYYK
+626 IQKTHYK

-638 KNLIKQRFFEK
+638 KHLIKQRFFEK

-655 ALENALNEKEAL
+655 ELENALNEKEAL
-667 LDEFIEEHSNE
+667 LDEFIEEHSSE

-698 ATDLE
+698 ATDSE
-703 DKQILKTDL
+703 DKKT
-712 EDKQI
+712 
-717 LKTDLED
+717 
-724 KQILKTALEWLEAK
+724 LKTALTLLEAK

-745 NKAYEEL
+745 NKAHEEL

-783 ALENKIQKRINAF
+783 ALENKILKRINAF
-796 ISTLNEII
+796 TSALNEII
-804 SSYSNS
+804 QTYSNS

-832 GLMG
+832 GIVV

>member
-49 MDSEIEVPQGC
+49 IDSEIEVPQGC

-108 GKAMMDTLSNLVKI
+108 GKAMTDTLSNLVKI

-238 IAKGGFSTLSNPF
+238 IAKGGSSTLSNPF
-251 FTTENG
+251 FIKNG
-257 MLKTFDYV
+257 MLQTFDYV

-333 LFRGNAEGVIRK
+333 LFRGNAEAQIRK
-345 NLLMKGYIKG
+345 NLLLKGYIKG

-387 FMIDASKDF
+387 FVIDASKDF

-417 NALKEI
+417 NAYKEI

-432 EEISAN
+432 EEISLN

-470 NEIKAYAPYFQ
+470 KEIEAYAPYFQ
-481 VFKELKNMLFKKS
+481 VFKELKNTLFKKS

-507 NIKELITQSLEYQT
+507 NIKDLITQSLEYQT
-521 FHASVLSAFD
+521 FHASVLSAFES
-531 RLELFTTFNDLEPG
+531 LELFTTFNDLEPG

-586 QDDWFLLSFNGFR
+586 QDDWFLISFNGFE

-619 LEEPDFV
+619 LEEPDFI

-638 KNLIKQRFFEK
+638 KHLIKQRFFEK

-655 ALENALNEKEAL
+655 ELENALNEKEAL

-703 DKQILKTDL
+703 DKET
-712 EDKQI
+712 
-717 LKTDLED
+717 
-724 KQILKTALEWLEAK
+724 LKTALEWLEAK

-771 IIKDKWLNSLKN
+771 IIKNKWLNSLKN

-796 ISTLNEII
+796 ISALNEII

-832 GLMG
+832 GLLG

>member
-49 MDSEIEVPQGC
+49 NFSEIEVPQGC

-225 KMNMILHNSATAD
+225 RMNMILHHSADAD
-238 IAKGGFSTLSNPF
+238 IAKGGSSTLSNPF
-251 FTTENG
+251 FIKNG
-257 MLKTFDYV
+257 MLQTFDYV

-287 QVINDSFNRFEDGTP
+287 QVINDRFNRFEDGTP

-345 NLLMKGYIKG
+345 NLLLKGYIKG

-387 FMIDASKDF
+387 FVIDASKDF

-417 NALKEI
+417 NAYKEI

-447 IASKQELEKD
+447 IAAKQESEKD

-470 NEIKAYAPYFQ
+470 NEIEAYAPYFR
-481 VFKELKNMLFKKS
+481 VFKELKNTLFKKS

-507 NIKELITQSLEYQT
+507 NIKELITQSSEFQT

-551 IESVCSK
+551 IESVCQK
-558 VLKEFEKVGILDK
+558 VLKEFEKIEILDK

-586 QDDWFLLSFNGFR
+586 QDDWFLLSFNGFE
-599 SAKELRKL
+599 SAKNLRKL
-607 NPLKDK
+607 TPLKDK

-619 LEEPDFV
+619 LEEPDFIV
-626 IQKTYYK
+626 QKTYYK

-667 LDEFIEEHSNE
+667 LDELIEEHSNE

-703 DKQILKTDL
+703 D
-712 EDKQI
+712 E
-717 LKTDLED
+717 
-724 KQILKTALEWLEAK
+724 QILKTALERLEAK

-796 ISTLNEII
+796 ISALNEII
-804 SSYSNS
+804 QTYSNS

>member
-40 YISDKAKNN
+40 YISDKARNN
-49 MDSEIEVPQGC
+49 SFSEIEVPEGC

-201 SSLAGKK
+201 SSLAGEK

-225 KMNMILHNSATAD
+225 KMNMILHNSADAD
-238 IAKGGFSTLSNPF
+238 IAKGGSSTLSNPL

-287 QVINDSFNRFEDGTP
+287 QVINDRFNRFEDGTP

-313 HIIKSLKDTGKGA
+313 HIIKSLKNTGKGA

-333 LFRGNAEGVIRK
+333 LFRGNAEGSIRK
-345 NLLMKGYIKG
+345 NLLLKGYIKG

-368 IPACVIVLDKENAH
+368 IPACVIILDKENART
-382 ARKGV
+382 RKGV
-387 FMIDASKDF
+387 FVIDASKDF
-396 KKDGNKNRLRDQD
+396 KKDGNKNRLREQD

-438 DYNLNIPRY
+438 DYNLNIARY
-447 IASKQELEKD
+447 IAAKQELEKD
-457 LFALINSPSYLPK
+457 LFALINSHKASYLPK
-470 NEIKAYAPYFQ
+470 NEIKAYAPYFK
-481 VFKELKNMLFKKS
+481 VFKELKNTLFKKS

-507 NIKELITQSLEYQT
+507 NIKELIIQRLEYQT

-531 RLELFTTFNDLEPG
+531 RLDLFTTFNDLEPG

-558 VLKEFEKVGILDK
+558 VLKEFEKIEILDK

-586 QDDWFLLSFNGFR
+586 QDDWFLISFNGFR
-599 SAKELRKL
+599 SAKELREL
-607 NPLKDK
+607 TPLKDK

-649 ETKELE
+649 ESKELE
-655 ALENALNEKEAL
+655 ELENALNEKEANFE
-667 LDEFIEEHSNE
+667 EFIEEHSNE

-698 ATDLE
+698 ATDSE
-703 DKQILKTDL
+703 DEKT
-712 EDKQI
+712 
-717 LKTDLED
+717 
-724 KQILKTALEWLEAK
+724 LKTALEWLEAK

-745 NKAYEEL
+745 NKAHEEL

-783 ALENKIQKRINAF
+783 ALENKIQKRTNAF
-796 ISTLNEII
+796 ISALNGII

-810 LLELDKEV
+810 LLELDKKV

>member
-49 MDSEIEVPQGC
+49 SFSEIEVPQGC

-83 KIAERNDLKGVIDSV
+83 KIAKRNDLEGVIDSV

-108 GKAMMDTLSNLVKI
+108 GKAMIDTLSNLVKI

-131 GALDDDLLGDA
+131 EALDDDLLGDA

-201 SSLAGKK
+201 SS
-208 GLTIYGQEKDI
+208 
-219 STTALC
+219 
-225 KMNMILHNSATAD
+225 
-238 IAKGGFSTLSNPF
+238 
-251 FTTENG
+251 
-257 MLKTFDYV
+257 
-265 VANPPFSLKNWTDG
+265 
-279 LSIDPKSK
+279 
-287 QVINDSFNRFEDGTP
+287 
-302 PEKNGDFAFLL
+302 
-313 HIIKSLKDTGKGA
+313 
-326 VILPHGV
+326 
-333 LFRGNAEGVIRK
+333 
-345 NLLMKGYIKG
+345 
-355 VIGLAPNLFYGTS
+355 
-368 IPACVIVLDKENAH
+368 
-382 ARKGV
+382 
-387 FMIDASKDF
+387 
-396 KKDGNKNRLRDQD
+396 
-409 VQKMIDTF
+409 
-417 NALKEI
+417 
-423 PYYSKMVSL
+423 
-432 EEISAN
+432 
-438 DYNLNIPRY
+438 
-447 IASKQELEKD
+447 
-457 LFALINSPSYLPK
+457 
-470 NEIKAYAPYFQ
+470 
-481 VFKELKNMLFKKS
+481 
-494 DKEGYYALKTECE
+494 
-507 NIKELITQSLEYQT
+507 
-521 FHASVLSAFD
+521 
-531 RLELFTTFNDLEPG
+531 
-545 FNPKTL
+545 
-551 IESVCSK
+551 SVCSK
-558 VLKEFEKVGILDK
+558 VLYEFEKVEILDK

-586 QDDWFLLSFNGFR
+586 QDDWFLLSFNGFI

-607 NPLKDK
+607 TPLKDK

-626 IQKTYYK
+626 IQKTHYK

-638 KNLIKQRFFEK
+638 KNLIKQRFFEQ
-649 ETKELE
+649 EAKELE
-655 ALENALNEKEAL
+655 QLENALNEKEAHFE
-667 LDEFIEEHSNE
+667 EFIEEHSNE
-678 EGLFDGLKINESVLK
+678 EGLFYELKINESVLK

-698 ATDLE
+698 ATDSE
-703 DKQILKTDL
+703 DKK
-712 EDKQI
+712 
-717 LKTDLED
+717 
-724 KQILKTALEWLEAK
+724 ILKTALELLEAK

-760 KNLEINEIKDL
+760 KNLKLDEIKDL
-771 IIKDKWLNSLKN
+771 IIQDKWLNSLKN
-783 ALENKIQKRINAF
+783 ALENKILKRINAF
-796 ISTLNEII
+796 ANALNSII
-804 SSYSNS
+804 SNYSNS

>member
-40 YISDKAKNN
+40 YISDKARNDAKNN
-49 MDSEIEVPQGC
+49 ADSEIEVPQGC

-83 KIAERNDLKGVIDSV
+83 KIAKRNELEGVIDSV

-238 IAKGGFSTLSNPF
+238 IAKGGSSTLSNPL

-287 QVINDSFNRFEDGTP
+287 QIISDRFNRFEDGTP

-313 HIIKSLKDTGKGA
+313 HIIKSLKNTGKGA

-345 NLLMKGYIKG
+345 NLLLKGYIKG

-396 KKDGNKNRLRDQD
+396 KKDGNKNRLREQD

-417 NALKEI
+417 NAYKEI

-447 IASKQELEKD
+447 IAAKQESEKD
-457 LFALINSPSYLPK
+457 LFALINSHKASYLPK
-470 NEIKAYAPYFQ
+470 NEIEAYAPYFK
-481 VFKELKNMLFKKS
+481 VFKELKNTLFKKS

-521 FHASVLSAFD
+521 FHASVLNAFD
-531 RLELFTTFNDLEPG
+531 RLDLFETFNNLEPG

-551 IESVCSK
+551 IESVCSR
-558 VLKEFEKVGILDK
+558 VLKEFEKIEILDK

-586 QDDWFLLSFNGFR
+586 QDDWFLLSFNGFE
-599 SAKELRKL
+599 SAKELREL

-638 KNLIKQRFFEK
+638 KNLIKQRFFEQ
-649 ETKELE
+649 EAKELE
-655 ALENALNEKEAL
+655 ELENALNEKEDL
-667 LDEFIEEHSNE
+667 LNEFIEEHSNE
-678 EGLFDGLKINESVLK
+678 EGLFYELKINESVLK

-698 ATDLE
+698 ATDS
-703 DKQILKTDL
+703 
-712 EDKQI
+712 
-717 LKTDLED
+717 ED

-752 ELKAFHQY
+752 ELKAFRQY

-783 ALENKIQKRINAF
+783 ALENKILKRINAF
-796 ISTLNEII
+796 ISALNEII

>member
-49 MDSEIEVPQGC
+49 SFSEIEVPQGC

-225 KMNMILHNSATAD
+225 KMNMILHHSADAD
-238 IAKGGFSTLSNPF
+238 IAKGGSSTLSNPL

-287 QVINDSFNRFEDGTP
+287 QVINDRFNRFEDGTP

-313 HIIKSLKDTGKGA
+313 HIIKSLNPTGKGA

-345 NLLMKGYIKG
+345 NLLLKGYIKG

-396 KKDGNKNRLRDQD
+396 KKDGNKNRLREQD

-417 NALKEI
+417 NAYKEI

-447 IASKQELEKD
+447 IAAKQESEKD
-457 LFALINSPSYLPK
+457 LFALINSHKASYLPK
-470 NEIKAYAPYFQ
+470 NEIKAYAPYFR
-481 VFKELKNMLFKKS
+481 VFKELKNTLFKKS

-507 NIKELITQSLEYQT
+507 NIKDLMTESLEHQT

-531 RLELFTTFNDLEPG
+531 RLDLFETFEHLEPG

-558 VLKEFEKVGILDK
+558 VLKEFEKVEILDK

-586 QDDWFLLSFNGFR
+586 QDDWFLLSFNGFE
-599 SAKELRKL
+599 SAKNLRELT
-607 NPLKDK
+607 PLKDK

-649 ETKELE
+649 EAKELE
-655 ALENALNEKEAL
+655 ELENALNEKEAL
-667 LDEFIEEHSNE
+667 LNEFIEEHSNE

-703 DKQILKTDL
+703 DEK
-712 EDKQI
+712 
-717 LKTDLED
+717 
-724 KQILKTALEWLEAK
+724 ILKTALELLEAK

-783 ALENKIQKRINAF
+783 ALENKILKRINAF
-796 ISTLNEII
+796 ISALNEII
-804 SSYSNS
+804 QTYSNS

>member
-1 MAIKKSELYSSLW
+1 M
-14 AGADSL
+14 
-20 RGGMDASEYKNYV
+20 
-33 LNLLFLK
+33 
-40 YISDKAKNN
+40 
-49 MDSEIEVPQGC
+49 
-60 FYEDILAL
+60 
-68 EGDKEIGDKLNKIIA
+68 
-83 KIAERNDLKGVIDSV
+83 
-98 DFNDNTKLGE
+98 
-108 GKAMMDTLSNLVKI
+108 
-122 FADLSLGAH
+122 H
-131 GALDDDLLGDA
+131 
-142 YEYLMRH
+142 
-149 FASESGK
+149 
-156 SKGQF
+156 
-161 YTPSEVSLL
+161 
-170 LSLLLG
+170 
-176 IDENTRQDKS
+176 
-186 IYDPTCGSGSLLLKA
+186 
-201 SSLAGKK
+201 
-208 GLTIYGQEKDI
+208 
-219 STTALC
+219 
-225 KMNMILHNSATAD
+225 
-238 IAKGGFSTLSNPF
+238 
-251 FTTENG
+251 
-257 MLKTFDYV
+257 
-265 VANPPFSLKNWTDG
+265 
-279 LSIDPKSK
+279 
-287 QVINDSFNRFEDGTP
+287 SFNRFEDGTP

-313 HIIKSLKDTGKGA
+313 HIIKSLKSTGKGA

-333 LFRGNAEGVIRK
+333 LFRGNAEGTIRK
-345 NLLMKGYIKG
+345 NLLTKGYIKG

-368 IPACVIVLDKENAH
+368 IPACVIVLDKENAR

-387 FMIDASKDF
+387 FLIDASKDF
-396 KKDGNKNRLRDQD
+396 KKDGNKNRLREQD

-438 DYNLNIPRY
+438 DYNLNIARY
-447 IASKQELEKD
+447 IAAKQESEKD
-457 LFALINSPSYLPK
+457 LFALINSHKASYLPK
-470 NEIKAYAPYFQ
+470 NEIKAYDPYFQ
-481 VFKELKNMLFKKS
+481 VFKELKNTLFKKS
-494 DKEGYYALKTECE
+494 DKEGYCALKTECE

-531 RLELFTTFNDLEPG
+531 RLDLFETFNDLEPG

-558 VLKEFEKVGILDK
+558 VLKEFEKVEILDK

-599 SAKELRKL
+599 STKELRKL

-619 LEEPDFV
+619 LEEPNFV

-638 KNLIKQRFFEK
+638 KHLIKQRFFEK
-649 ETKELE
+649 EAKELQE
-655 ALENALNEKEAL
+655 LENALNEKEAL
-667 LDEFIEEHSNE
+667 LDEFIEERSNE

-698 ATDLE
+698 ATNLE
-703 DKQILKTDL
+703 DEK
-712 EDKQI
+712 
-717 LKTDLED
+717 
-724 KQILKTALEWLEAK
+724 ILKTALEWLEAK

-771 IIKDKWLNSLKN
+771 IIQDKWLKSLKN

-796 ISTLNEII
+796 ISALNEII
-804 SSYSNS
+804 QTYSNS

>member
-40 YISDKAKNN
+40 YISDKARSN

-238 IAKGGFSTLSNPF
+238 IAKGGSSTLSNPLF
-251 FTTENG
+251 IENG

-287 QVINDSFNRFEDGTP
+287 QVINDRFNRFEDGTP

-387 FMIDASKDF
+387 FLIDASKDF
-396 KKDGNKNRLRDQD
+396 KKDGNKNRLREQD

-417 NALKEI
+417 NAYKEI

-447 IASKQELEKD
+447 IAAKQESEKD
-457 LFALINSPSYLPK
+457 LFALINSHKASYLPK
-470 NEIKAYAPYFQ
+470 NEIEAYAPYFQ
-481 VFKELKNMLFKKS
+481 VFKELKNTLFKKS

-507 NIKELITQSLEYQT
+507 NIKELIIQSSEYQT
-521 FHASVLSAFD
+521 FHASVLDAFD
-531 RLELFTTFNDLEPG
+531 RLDLFETFEHLEPG

-558 VLKEFEKVGILDK
+558 VLKEFEKGEILDR

-586 QDDWFLLSFNGFR
+586 QDDWFLLSFNGFL
-599 SAKELRKL
+599 SAKEFKEI
-607 NPLKDK
+607 NPPKR
-613 NKKANY
+613 
-619 LEEPDFV
+619 
-626 IQKTYYK
+626 QKQK
-633 SDLIP
+633 SQLFRGAGFCHS
-638 KNLIKQRFFEK
+638 KNL
-649 ETKELE
+649 L
-655 ALENALNEKEAL
+655 
-667 LDEFIEEHSNE
+667 
-678 EGLFDGLKINESVLK
+678 
-693 KELKN
+693 
-698 ATDLE
+698 
-703 DKQILKTDL
+703 
-712 EDKQI
+712 
-717 LKTDLED
+717 
-724 KQILKTALEWLEAK
+724 
-738 NKALKMK
+738 
-745 NKAYEEL
+745 
-752 ELKAFHQY
+752 
-760 KNLEINEIKDL
+760 
-771 IIKDKWLNSLKN
+771 
-783 ALENKIQKRINAF
+783 
-796 ISTLNEII
+796 
-804 SSYSNS
+804 
-810 LLELDKEV
+810 
-818 KESESKVLEHLKDL
+818 
-832 GLMG
+832 